1 MRTSV
6 TLDDKVF
13 QELMDITNETNRTR
27 AVQVAVE
34 RFIREAKL
42 ERLRQLKGKVA
53 ILSNDE
59 LEAGEL
65 EELEPQRG

>member
-65 EELEPQRG
+65 EELEPQGG